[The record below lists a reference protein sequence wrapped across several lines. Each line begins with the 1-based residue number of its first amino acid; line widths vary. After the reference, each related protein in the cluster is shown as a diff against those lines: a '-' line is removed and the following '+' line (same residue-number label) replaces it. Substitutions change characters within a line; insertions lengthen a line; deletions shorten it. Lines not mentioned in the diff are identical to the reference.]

1 MEKLSIIILTFN
13 EEEYIE
19 AAIKSA
25 SFADEILIVD
35 SFSTDKTKELAQK
48 YNVNFIEKKFENFS
62 EQRYF
67 AVMQTRNNMILFL
80 DADERITDLL
90 KEEIQ
95 SILKLQKMKTAYKIL
110 FSHVFME
117 RTMKYGGYRKNE
129 KLRLFNKSLCWY
141 DESLLVHEQL
151 IIKKGEIGIL
161 KHPIIHYTFR
171 SWSHSIQK
179 KALYAELQAQQLY
192 KQKLKPNGFHFII
205 KPMFRFFKQY
215 ILKLGFLDGFPGFA
229 SAFLN
234 YCYVMNRY
242 VKLWLLNHNMK

>member
-1 MEKLSIIILTFN
+1 MEKLSVIILTYN

-19 AAIKSA
+19 DAIKSA

-35 SFSTDKTKELAQK
+35 SYSTDKTKELTQK
-48 YNVNFIEKKFENFS
+48 YNVNFIEKKFKNFS

-67 AVMQTRNNMILFL
+67 AAKLTRNNMILFL
-80 DADERITDLL
+80 DADERITELL

-95 SILKLQKMKTAYKIL
+95 NILKLQIKKSAFKIL

-117 RTMKYGGYRKNE
+117 RVMKYGGYQKNE
-129 KLRLFNKSLCWY
+129 KLRLFNKNLCWY
-141 DESLLVHEQL
+141 DDSLLVHEQL
-151 IIKKGEIGIL
+151 IVKNGEIGIL
-161 KHPIIHYTFR
+161 KHPIIHYTYR

-192 KQKLKPNGFHFII
+192 NQKLKPNGFHFII

-215 ILKLGFLDGFPGFA
+215 ILRLGFLDGFPGFA

-234 YCYVMNRY
+234 SCYVMNRY